1 MSDRAA
7 WTHAIAPGI
16 APVRANKYH
25 ARKCTVDGIQFD
37 SRREAE
43 RYRELQIL
51 KRAGLIR
58 NLERQ
63 PEFLILVSTL
73 YGTSPRPLVRVG
85 RYRADFRYVDTDTG
99 QLVIEDAKSPATR
112 TTAYR
117 LRKRLVEAIH
127 GVTIREV

>member
-16 APVRANKYH
+16 EPVRANKYH

-43 RYRELQIL
+43 RYRELHIL

-58 NLERQ
+58 NLELQ

-73 YGTSPRPLVRVG
+73 YGKSPRPLVRVG

>member
-16 APVRANKYH
+16 EPVRANKYH

-73 YGTSPRPLVRVG
+73 YGKSPRPLVRVG

-127 GVTIREV
+127 GITITEV

>member
-1 MSDRAA
+1 M
-7 WTHAIAPGI
+7 
-16 APVRANKYH
+16 
-25 ARKCTVDGIQFD
+25 
-37 SRREAE
+37 
-43 RYRELQIL
+43 QIL

>member
-16 APVRANKYH
+16 EPVRANKYH
-25 ARKCTVDGIQFD
+25 ARKCTVDSIQFD

-73 YGTSPRPLVRVG
+73 YGKSPRPLVRVG

-127 GVTIREV
+127 GITITEV